1 MVDNHI
7 ALWYNPGMELKEE
20 ILTRL
25 YVGEASGEK
34 LAAELGVTRAAVW
47 KAVNALKRDG
57 FDIAASTNKGYRL
70 RPSDVMCAA
79 GVRHFLTEGWEVE
92 VLRSAPSTN
101 DIAKARAAAG
111 ADRYAVIADAQTAG
125 RGRLRRAFFS
135 PGGAGVYLSAVVR
148 PALRADECGRI
159 TAYAALAAARA
170 VESLTGAD
178 VKIKWVNDL
187 YLGGRKICGILT
199 EGGVSME
206 GGTLEYAVV
215 GIGINVRHA
224 VFPREVAEIAT
235 SIEEASGTAVD
246 RCALAAAVLD
256 GMADM
261 EREVKSGGFTEEYRR
276 RSCVIGKRVTVNG
289 EYEALA
295 TGIADDCSLEL
306 ETDDGRRLRFSA
318 GEVSLKL

>member
-1 MVDNHI
+1 MSIRDD
-7 ALWYNPGMELKEE
+7 
-20 ILTRL
+20 ILARL
-25 YVGEASGEK
+25 YEGETSGEA
-34 LAAELGVTRAAVW
+34 LAAQLGVTRAAVW
-47 KAVNALKRDG
+47 KAIRQLNADG
-57 FDIAASTNKGYRL
+57 YTVTSSRKGYRL
-70 RPSDVMCAA
+70 EGGDVP
-79 GVRHFLTEGWEVE
+79 
-92 VLRSAPSTN
+92 SAPGISHYLHSSWNVTAYPEATSTN
-101 DIAKARAAAG
+101 DIAKALAEKG
-111 ADRYAVIADAQTAG
+111 ADRAAVAADRQTRG
-125 RGRLRRAFFS
+125 RGRLGRQFIS
-135 PGGAGVYLSAVVR
+135 PPGSGLYMSVVMR
-148 PALRADECGRI
+148 PELTAADCGRI
-159 TAYAALAAARA
+159 TAFAAVVVARA
-170 VESLTGAD
+170 IERLCGARAD
-178 VKIKWVNDL
+178 IKWVNDV
-187 YLGGRKICGILT
+187 YMNGKKVCGILT
-199 EGGVSME
+199 EGGFGME
-206 GGTLEYAVV
+206 NGRLSYAVT

-235 SIEEASGTAVD
+235 RIEEAIGTAVD